1 MKNRDIYLKDP
12 LENQL
17 ANNGVAEVKD
27 DLSEQA
33 LNTLRY
39 ELDTFVCDGEYEKGL
54 DKILSTFLK
63 KLDTGSE
70 QPGVWISGFYG
81 SGKSHLAKMLRA
93 LWVDYTFSD
102 GTSARNIAK
111 LPTEITDHFKEITN
125 QGKRYGG
132 LHAASGTIGA
142 GTENVRL
149 ALLGIVFKSAG
160 LPEQYHLARFVMWL
174 KSEGYYEKVKQAVES
189 SGKEFHKELSHL
201 YMSPIIANVLLEVMP
216 TLAVNDQGVRQ
227 LLKAEYPKVNDV
239 TNDQMIEAITD
250 ALTIDGDGKFPLT
263 LIVLDEVQQ
272 YIDKDST
279 KAYQVQE
286 VTETCSKHFGGKL
299 LFVATGQNA
308 LSGTASLSK
317 LMGRFQ
323 VPVQLSDVDVE
334 SVIRKIILQKKETAK
349 PEVQAVI
356 SKNLG
361 EISRHLSGTK
371 IEHNK
376 DDETIMV
383 SDYPILPIRR
393 RFWEKVLRIIDTTG
407 TVSQLRNQLK
417 VIHEATQTSADKPL
431 GHVIG
436 ADFIY
441 EQIAPNLLQ
450 TGMISK
456 EVSET
461 IGKLAAGSEEDKLQS
476 RLLALIY
483 LIGKLPTDAIADIGV
498 RATEHMLADLL
509 LEDLNGGSN
518 DLRKKVPEL
527 LQQLLDQGV
536 LMALDTSSG
545 VEYRLQTQE
554 SSQWH
559 DTYRQQEAEF
569 SGNMQRIENK
579 REDLFH
585 HKIQELANTVRI
597 TQGKSKEQRTLLL
610 NFDAEVPNDANK
622 KIYIWV
628 QDGWQT
634 DEKSLLAEAHNANQD
649 MPTIYVYIPARNKS
663 ELHKAIITREAAQAT
678 LDIRGI
684 PTTSEGKDARAAM
697 ETRLND
703 AKKHVDIMLK
713 EIIEGVRVFQAGGT
727 EIFDNNLK
735 AQLEQAAK
743 ASVIRLYRDFDKADH
758 SGWGKVY
765 DRARQDGAENALE
778 AVDHSG
784 DIDKH
789 PVCAEILKYIGV
801 SKKGAEIRDNF
812 KAASYGWSQDAIDG
826 ALFALLAS
834 GIVRARDAVHQPVD
848 NKTLD
853 RSKLTQASF
862 QVESITIKPVQ
873 LIQIRK
879 LLTETGIKCNPQE
892 ELSKIPE
899 FIHKAR
905 QLAESAGGDAPKPEK
920 VDTSILEGIVQES
933 GNAQLSALFDRRDE
947 LKKQLDTWQQTA
959 EKITKR
965 LPNWSILKQLLQL
978 SKGLA
983 FHQELQLQ
991 YDAIISNR
999 SLLDDPDP
1007 VAAQVAAITDK
1018 LRNAISHRNNDFITE
1033 YHQLKDQLEENQ
1045 NWQKL
1050 NVAQQQQIL
1059 DSYDLHEPDEITVNT
1074 VEEIIDSL
1082 EACSIQR
1089 WNDRIQAQSSKFD
1102 AASLDVAKLLE
1113 PKVQQVKLP
1122 RRTLKSEDD
1131 IKAWL
1136 TEVEQQMLNDLKNGP
1151 LLV

>member
-12 LENQL
+12 IENQL

-27 DLSEQA
+27 DLSDQA
-33 LNTLRY
+33 LRTLRY
-39 ELDTFVCDGEYEKGL
+39 ELETFVCDGEYQKGL
-54 DKILSTFLK
+54 DKILSAFLK
-63 KLDTGSE
+63 NLENGNE

-93 LWVDYTFSD
+93 LWIDYSFSD
-102 GTSARNIAK
+102 GASARTIAK
-111 LPTEITDHFKEITN
+111 LPIEITDHFKEISN
-125 QGKRYGG
+125 RGRRYGG
-132 LHAASGTIGA
+132 LHAASGTIGSGA
-142 GTENVRL
+142 ENVYL

-174 KSEGYYEKVKQAVES
+174 KAEGHYEEIKRAVERA
-189 SGKEFHKELSHL
+189 GKEFHKELSHL
-201 YMSPIIANVLLEVMP
+201 YMSPIIASALLAAMP
-216 TLAVNDQGVRQ
+216 NLAVNDQEVRQ
-227 LLKAEYPKVNDV
+227 LLKAEYPKVSHI
-239 TNDQMIEAITD
+239 TNDEMIAAITD
-250 ALTIDGDGKFPLT
+250 ALTVDAKFPLT

-286 VTETCSKHFGGKL
+286 VTETCSKHFGGQL

-323 VPVQLSDVDVE
+323 IPVQLSDVDVE

-349 PEVQAVI
+349 PEVQNVI

-376 DDETIMV
+376 DDEGIIV
-383 SDYPILPIRR
+383 ADYPILPVRR

-417 VIHEATQTSADKPL
+417 VIHEATQKSAEQAL
-431 GHVIG
+431 GCVVG

-456 EVSET
+456 EISEM
-461 IGKLAAGSEEDKLQS
+461 IGKLSAGNEDEQLQA

-483 LIGKLPTDAIADIGV
+483 LIGKLPTEANADIGV

-509 LEDLNGGSN
+509 LEDLNIGSN
-518 DLRKKVPEL
+518 ELRKTIPDL
-527 LQQLLDQGV
+527 LQKLQNQGV
-536 LMALDTSSG
+536 LMMLDTASG

-569 SGNMQRIENK
+569 AGNMQRIENK
-579 REDLFH
+579 REDLLH
-585 HKIQELANTVRI
+585 QKIQELATSVRV
-597 TQGKSKEQRTLLL
+597 TQGKSKEQRTLQL
-610 NFDAEVPNDANK
+610 NFDTEVPNDVGK

-628 QDGWQT
+628 QDGWRT
-634 DEKSLLAEAHNANQD
+634 DEKFLLAEAHNANHD
-649 MPTIYVYIPARNKS
+649 LPTIYVFIPARNKT
-663 ELHKAIITREAAQAT
+663 ELHKAIITREAAQQT
-678 LDIRGI
+678 LDIRGL
-684 PTTSEGKDARAAM
+684 PTTPEGKDARSAM

-703 AKKHVDIMLK
+703 AKKHVDFMLK
-713 EIIEGVRVFQAGGT
+713 EVIEGVRVFQAGGT
-727 EIFDNNLK
+727 EVFGDSLK
-735 AQLEQAAK
+735 NQLEEAAK

-765 DRARQDGAENALE
+765 DRSRQDGAENALE
-778 AVDHSG
+778 AVDHSS
-784 DIDKH
+784 DIEKH
-789 PVCAEILKYIGV
+789 PVCAEIIKYIGV
-801 SKKGAEIRDNF
+801 SKKGSEIRDNF
-812 KAASYGWSQDAIDG
+812 KGAPYGWSQDAIDG
-826 ALFALLAS
+826 GLFALLAS
-834 GIVRARDAVHQPVD
+834 GIVRAKDAAHKPVD

-879 LLTETGIKCNPQE
+879 LLTEAGITCHPQQ
-892 ELSKIPE
+892 ELSRIPE
-899 FIHKAR
+899 FVLKLR
-905 QLAESAGGDAPKPEK
+905 QLANSAGGEAPKPEK
-920 VDTSILEGIVQES
+920 VDASLLEAIMQES
-933 GNAQLSALFDRRDE
+933 GNSQLLALYDQREALKAQFES
-947 LKKQLDTWQQTA
+947 WQQTA

-965 LPNWSILKQLLQL
+965 MPSWDILKQLLEL
-978 SKGLA
+978 SHGLA
-983 FHQELQLQ
+983 FHEELQLQ
-991 YDAIISNR
+991 YDAILSNR
-999 SLLDDPDP
+999 SLLADPDP
-1007 VAAQVAAITDK
+1007 IEPQIKSVTDK
-1018 LRNAISHRNNDFITE
+1018 LRNAITILSDQFNSE
-1033 YHQLKDQLEENQ
+1033 YQLLKDQLEENA

-1050 NVAQQQQIL
+1050 TLSQQQLIL
-1059 DSYDLHEPDEITVNT
+1059 DNCEINEPDAIAINT
-1074 VEEIIDSL
+1074 VDELIDNL
-1082 EACSIQR
+1082 EACSIKH
-1089 WNDRIQAQSSKFD
+1089 WNDRIQAQSNKFNSASMD
-1102 AASLDVAKLLE
+1102 AAKLLE
-1113 PKVQQVKLP
+1113 PKVQIIKLP
-1122 RRTLKSEDD
+1122 HRTLKTESD
-1131 IKAWL
+1131 IKEWL
-1136 TEVEQQMLNDLKNGP
+1136 AEVEQQMLKDLQNGP
-1151 LLV
+1151 LVV

>member
-1 MKNRDIYLKDP
+1 MINRDIYLKDP
-12 LENQL
+12 IENQL

-54 DKILSTFLK
+54 DKILSTFLT
-63 KLDTGSE
+63 KLDKGNE

-81 SGKSHLAKMLRA
+81 SGKSHLAKMLRT
-93 LWVDYTFSD
+93 LWVDFTFSD
-102 GTSARNIAK
+102 GISARNIAK
-111 LPTEITDHFKEITN
+111 LPTEIRDHFINIST

-142 GTENVRL
+142 GTENVYL

-174 KSEGYYEKVKQAVES
+174 KAEGYYEKVKQAVES
-189 SGKEFHKELSHL
+189 SGKNFHKELSHL
-201 YMSPIIANVLLEVMP
+201 YMSPLIAKALLEVIP
-216 TLAVNDQGVRQ
+216 NLASNDQEVRQ

-250 ALTIDGDGKFPLT
+250 ALTIGNQFPLT

-361 EISRHLSGTK
+361 EISRHLNGTK

-383 SDYPILPIRR
+383 SDYPMLPVRR
-393 RFWEKVLRIIDTTG
+393 RFWEKVLRAIDTTG
-407 TVSQLRNQLK
+407 TVSQLRSQLK
-417 VIHEATQTSADKPL
+417 IIHEATQKNADKPL
-431 GHVIG
+431 GQVIG

-441 EQIAPNLLQ
+441 EQIAPDLLY

-456 EVSET
+456 EISET
-461 IGKLAAGSEEDKLQS
+461 IGKLSAGNEDQQLQS
-476 RLLALIY
+476 RLLILIY
-483 LIGKLPTDAIADIGV
+483 LIGKLPTEAIADIGV

-518 DLRKKVPEL
+518 ELRKKIPLL
-527 LQQLLDQGV
+527 LQQLQEQGI

-579 REDLFH
+579 REDLLH

-597 TQGKSKEQRTLLL
+597 TQGKSKEQRNLLL

-663 ELHKAIITREAAQAT
+663 ELHKALITREAAQAT
-678 LDIRGI
+678 LDIRGL
-684 PTTSEGKDARAAM
+684 PTTSEGKDARTAM
-697 ETRLND
+697 ETRLNE
-703 AKKHVDIMLK
+703 ARKHVDIMLK

-743 ASVIRLYRDFDKADH
+743 ASMIRLYRDFDKADH

-778 AVDHSG
+778 AVDYSS
-784 DIDKH
+784 DIEKH
-789 PVCAEILKYIGV
+789 PVCVEILKFIGV
-801 SKKGAEIRDNF
+801 SKKGSEIRDWF
-812 KAASYGWSQDAIDG
+812 KAAPYGWSQDAIDG
-826 ALFALLAS
+826 CLFALLAA
-834 GIVRARDAVHQPVD
+834 GIIRAKDATHKPVD

-853 RSKLTQASF
+853 RSKLTQTSF

-873 LIQIRK
+873 LIQVRK
-879 LLTETGIKCNPQE
+879 LLTEAGIKCHPQE

-899 FIHKAR
+899 FILKVR
-905 QLAESAGGDAPKPEK
+905 QLAESAGGDAPKPKK
-920 VDTSILEGIVQES
+920 VDTAILEGIVQES
-933 GNAQLSALFDRRDE
+933 GNAQLLALFNQRDE
-947 LKKQLDTWQQTA
+947 LKKQLDTWQHTA
-959 EKITKR
+959 EKIAKR
-965 LPNWSILKQLLQL
+965 LPNWSSLKQLLQL
-978 SKGLA
+978 CKGLA
-983 FHQELQLQ
+983 FHAELQTQ

-1007 VAAQVAAITDK
+1007 VVAQVTVITDK
-1018 LRNAISHRNNDFITE
+1018 LRTAITHLSKQFSQE
-1033 YHQLKDQLEENQ
+1033 YQQLKEQLEGNH

-1050 NVAQQQQIL
+1050 TLAQQQHIL
-1059 DSYDLHEPDEITVNT
+1059 DCYDLNEPEDITVNT
-1074 VEEIIDSL
+1074 IEELIDSL
-1082 EACSIQR
+1082 EACSIQH
-1089 WNDRIQAQSSKFD
+1089 WNDRTQAQSSKFD
-1102 AASLDVAKLLE
+1102 AASLDAAKLLE

-1131 IKAWL
+1131 IKTWL
-1136 TEVEQQMLNDLKNGP
+1136 VEVEQQMLKDIQNGP
-1151 LLV
+1151 LVV

>member
-1 MKNRDIYLKDP
+1 MRI
-12 LENQL
+12 E
-17 ANNGVAEVKD
+17 E
-27 DLSEQA
+27 
-33 LNTLRY
+33 LN
-39 ELDTFVCDGEYEKGL
+39 K
-54 DKILSTFLK
+54 LK
-63 KLDTGSE
+63 KLKSLKDIPTWFDISNYDNASSFELKEWYKQISE
-70 QPGVWISGFYG
+70 RKISGFYG
-81 SGKSHLAKMLRA
+81 SGKSHLAKMLRT

-102 GTSARNIAK
+102 GASARTIAK
-111 LPTEITDHFKEITN
+111 LPTEITDQFKEISN
-125 QGKRYGG
+125 QGRRYGG
-132 LHAASGTIGA
+132 LHAASGTIGSGA
-142 GTENVRL
+142 ENVYL

-174 KSEGYYEKVKQAVES
+174 KSQGHYEQVKQAVES
-189 SGKEFHKELSHL
+189 TGKDFYKELSHL
-201 YMSPIIANVLLEVMP
+201 YMSPIIASTLLAAMP
-216 TLAVNDQGVRQ
+216 GLATNDQEVRQ
-227 LLKAEYPKVNDV
+227 LLKAQYPKVSHI
-239 TNDQMIEAITD
+239 TNDEMIAAITD
-250 ALTIDGDGKFPLT
+250 ALTIDGKFPLT

-349 PEVQAVI
+349 PDVQAVI

-361 EISRHLSGTK
+361 EIARHLSGTK

-376 DDETIMV
+376 DDEVIMV
-383 SDYPILPIRR
+383 SDYPILPVRR

-417 VIHEATQTSADKPL
+417 VIHEATQKSADQAL

-456 EVSET
+456 EISET
-461 IGKLAAGSEEDKLQS
+461 IGKLSAGTEGEQLQS

-483 LIGKLPTDAIADIGV
+483 LIGKLPTEVNADIGV

-509 LEDLNGGSN
+509 LEDLNTGSN
-518 DLRKKVPEL
+518 ELRKKIPEL
-527 LQQLLDQGV
+527 LKQLQTQGL
-536 LMALDTSSG
+536 LMALDTAGG

-554 SSQWH
+554 SSQWY

-569 SGNMQRIENK
+569 AGNMRRIENK
-579 REDLFH
+579 REDLLH
-585 HKIQELANTVRI
+585 HKIQELATAVKI

-610 NFDAEVPNDANK
+610 NFDNEVPKDANK

-628 QDGWQT
+628 QNGWKSN
-634 DEKSLLAEAHNANQD
+634 EKSLLAEAHNANQD
-649 MPTIYVYIPARNKS
+649 MPTIYVYTPDRNKQPLN
-663 ELHKAIITREAAQAT
+663 EAILTREAAQAT
-678 LDIRGI
+678 LYIRGG
-684 PTTSEGKDARAAM
+684 SGLLNGGKDARSAM
-697 ETRLND
+697 ETRLNE
-703 AKKHVDIMLK
+703 ANKHVDIMLK
-713 EIIEGVRVFQAGGT
+713 EIIEGVRVFQAGGA
-727 EIFDNNLK
+727 EVFADGLK
-735 AQLEQAAK
+735 AQLEQAAQ
-743 ASVIRLYRDFDKADH
+743 ASMIRLYRDFDKADH

-778 AVDHSG
+778 AVDYIS
-784 DIDKH
+784 DIEKY
-789 PVCAEILKYIGV
+789 PVCAEIINYIGV
-801 SKKGAEIRDNF
+801 SKKGSEIRDNF
-812 KAASYGWSQDAIDG
+812 KAAPYGWSQDAIDG
-826 ALFALLAS
+826 GLFALLAS
-834 GIVRARDAVHQPVD
+834 GIIRAKDASHKPVD

-879 LLTETGIKCNPQE
+879 LLTEAGLKCHPQE

-899 FIHKAR
+899 FILKVK
-905 QLAESAGGDAPKPEK
+905 QLAESAGGEAPKPEK
-920 VDTSILEGIVQES
+920 VDTKLLEALTQES
-933 GNAQLSALFDRRDE
+933 GNAQLLALYDQRE
-947 LKKQLDTWQQTA
+947 TIKTQVDTWQKSG
-959 EKITKR
+959 EKIAKR
-965 LPNWSILKQLLQL
+965 LPAWNTLKQLLQL

-983 FHQELQLQ
+983 FHEELQTQ
-991 YDAIISNR
+991 YDAILSNR
-999 SLLDDPDP
+999 SLLADPDP
-1007 VAAQVAAITDK
+1007 VESQVKSVTDK
-1018 LRNAISHRNNDFITE
+1018 LRKAITVLSDQFNLE
-1033 YHQLKDQLEENQ
+1033 YQLLKEQLEENA

-1050 NVAQQQQIL
+1050 TLTQQQQIL
-1059 DSYDLHEPDEITVNT
+1059 DNYDLNEPDEIAVNT
-1074 VEEIIDSL
+1074 VDELIDSL
-1082 EACSIQR
+1082 EACSIKH
-1089 WNDRIQAQSSKFD
+1089 WNDRTQAQNIKFNSASMD
-1102 AASLDVAKLLE
+1102 AAKLLE
-1113 PKVQQVKLP
+1113 PRVQQVKLP
-1122 RRTLKSEDD
+1122 SRTLKTEAD

-1136 TEVEQQMLNDLKNGP
+1136 EEVEQQMLKDIENGP
-1151 LLV
+1151 LVV

>member
-1 MKNRDIYLKDP
+1 MSS
-12 LENQL
+12 
-17 ANNGVAEVKD
+17 V
-27 DLSEQA
+27 
-33 LNTLRY
+33 
-39 ELDTFVCDGEYEKGL
+39 
-54 DKILSTFLK
+54 
-63 KLDTGSE
+63 
-70 QPGVWISGFYG
+70 
-81 SGKSHLAKMLRA
+81 
-93 LWVDYTFSD
+93 
-102 GTSARNIAK
+102 IAK
-111 LPTEITDHFKEITN
+111 
-125 QGKRYGG
+125 
-132 LHAASGTIGA
+132 
-142 GTENVRL
+142 
-149 ALLGIVFKSAG
+149 ALLAVI
-160 LPEQYHLARFVMWL
+160 PDLA
-174 KSEGYYEKVKQAVES
+174 A
-189 SGKEFHKELSHL
+189 
-201 YMSPIIANVLLEVMP
+201 
-216 TLAVNDQGVRQ
+216 NDQDVRQ

-250 ALTIDGDGKFPLT
+250 ALTIGNRFPLT

-349 PEVQAVI
+349 PDIQAVI
-356 SKNLG
+356 AKNLG
-361 EISRHLSGTK
+361 EISRHLNGTK

-376 DDETIMV
+376 NDETIMV
-383 SDYPILPIRR
+383 SDYPILPVRR

-417 VIHEATQTSADKPL
+417 VIHEATQKSADKPL

-441 EQIAPNLLQ
+441 GQIAPNLLQ

-456 EVSET
+456 EISET
-461 IGKLAAGSEEDKLQS
+461 IGKLSAGNEDEQLQS

-483 LIGKLPTDAIADIGV
+483 LIGKQPTDAIADIGV

-509 LEDLNGGSN
+509 LEDLNAGSN
-518 DLRKKVPEL
+518 ELRKKIPLL
-527 LQQLLDQGV
+527 LQQLLKQGF

-569 SGNMQRIENK
+569 EGNVQRIENK
-579 REDLFH
+579 REDLLH

-597 TQGKSKEQRTLLL
+597 TQGKSKEQRNLLL
-610 NFDAEVPNDANK
+610 NFDAEVPKDANK
-622 KIYIWV
+622 KIVIWV

-634 DEKSLLAEAHNANQD
+634 DEKSLLAEAHKANQN
-649 MPTIYVYIPARNKS
+649 MPTLYVYIPARNKS
-663 ELHKAIITREAAQAT
+663 ELHKALITREAAQAT
-678 LDIRGI
+678 LDIRGL

-703 AKKHVDIMLK
+703 ARKHVDILLK
-713 EIIEGVRVFQAGGT
+713 EIIAGVRVFQAGGT
-727 EIFDNNLK
+727 EVFADTLK

-743 ASVIRLYRDFDKADH
+743 ASMVRLYGEFDKADH

-765 DRARQDGAENALE
+765 DRARQEGAENALE
-778 AVDHSG
+778 AVDYSG
-784 DIDKH
+784 DIEKH
-789 PVCAEILKYIGV
+789 PVCAEIVKFIGV
-801 SKKGAEIRDNF
+801 SKKGAEIRDTF
-812 KAASYGWSQDAIDG
+812 KAAPYGWSQDAIDG
-826 ALFALLAS
+826 GLFALLAA
-834 GIVRARDAVHQPVD
+834 GVIRAKDAAHKPVD

-873 LIQIRK
+873 LIQVRK
-879 LLTETGIKCNPQE
+879 LITEAGIKCHPQE

-899 FIHKAR
+899 FILKAR
-905 QLAESAGGDAPKPEK
+905 QLAESAGGEAPKPEK
-920 VDTSILEGIVQES
+920 VDTTLLEALTQES
-933 GNAQLSALFDRRDE
+933 GNAQLLALYDHRDA
-947 LKKQLDTWQQTA
+947 LKTRLDSWQQSA
-959 EKITKR
+959 ENIARR
-965 LPNWSILKQLLQL
+965 LPSWNTLKQLLQL

-983 FHQELQLQ
+983 FHEELQTQ
-991 YDAIISNR
+991 YDAILSNR
-999 SLLDDPDP
+999 SLLADPDP
-1007 VAAQVAAITDK
+1007 VESQVKSVTDK
-1018 LRNAISHRNNDFITE
+1018 LRNAITVLNGQFNQE
-1033 YHQLKDQLEENQ
+1033 YQLLKEQLEENA

-1050 NVAQQQQIL
+1050 TLAQQQQIL
-1059 DSYDLHEPDEITVNT
+1059 DNYDLNQPDAITVNT
-1074 VEEIIDSL
+1074 VEELIDSL
-1082 EACSIQR
+1082 EACSIKH
-1089 WNDRIQAQSSKFD
+1089 WNDRTQAQNIKFNS
-1102 AASLDVAKLLE
+1102 ATMEAAKLLE

-1122 RRTLKSEDD
+1122 HRTLKTEAD

-1136 TEVEQQMLNDLKNGP
+1136 EEVEQQMLKDLQNGP
-1151 LLV
+1151 LVV

>member
-1 MKNRDIYLKDP
+1 MINRDIYLKDP
-12 LENQL
+12 IENQL

-54 DKILSTFLK
+54 DKILSTFLT
-63 KLDTGSE
+63 KLDKGNE

-93 LWVDYTFSD
+93 LWVDFTFPD
-102 GTSARNIAK
+102 GISARNIAK
-111 LPTEITDHFKEITN
+111 LPTEITDHLINIST

-142 GTENVRL
+142 GTENVYL

-174 KSEGYYEKVKQAVES
+174 KSEGHYEKVKQAVES
-189 SGKEFHKELSHL
+189 HGKNFQKELSHL
-201 YMSPIIANVLLEVMP
+201 YMSPLIAKALLEVIP
-216 TLAVNDQGVRQ
+216 NLAANDSDVHQ

-239 TNDQMIEAITD
+239 TNDQMIDAITE
-250 ALTIDGDGKFPLT
+250 ALTVNGQFPLT

-272 YIDKDST
+272 YIDKDSS

-308 LSGTASLSK
+308 LSGTTSLSR

-323 VPVQLSDVDVE
+323 IPVQLSDVDVE

-349 PEVQAVI
+349 PEVQDVI
-356 SKNLG
+356 SQNLG

-371 IEHNK
+371 IEHRK
-376 DDETIMV
+376 EDETIMV
-383 SDYPILPIRR
+383 SDYPMLPIRR

-407 TVSQLRNQLK
+407 TVSQLRSQLK
-417 VIHEATQTSADKPL
+417 VIHEATRESANKPL
-431 GHVIG
+431 GYVIG

-441 EQIAPNLLQ
+441 EQIATDLLY

-456 EVSET
+456 DISET
-461 IGKLAAGSEEDKLQS
+461 IGKLSAGSEDEQLQS

-498 RATEHMLADLL
+498 RATEHTLADLL
-509 LEDLNGGSN
+509 LEDLNAGSIE
-518 DLRKKVPEL
+518 LRKKIPLL
-527 LQQLLDQGV
+527 LQQLLNQGI

-569 SGNMQRIENK
+569 SGNIQRIENK
-579 REDLFH
+579 REDLLH

-597 TQGKSKEQRTLLL
+597 TQGKSKEQRNLLL
-610 NFDAEVPNDANK
+610 NFDAEVPKDANK

-628 QDGWQT
+628 QDGWQN
-634 DEKSLLAEAHNANQD
+634 DEKSLLAEAHKANQD
-649 MPTIYVYIPARNKS
+649 MPTLYVYIPARNKS
-663 ELHKAIITREAAQAT
+663 ELHKALITREAAQAT
-678 LDIRGI
+678 LDIRGL

-697 ETRLND
+697 ETRLNE
-703 AKKHVDIMLK
+703 AKKQVDIILK
-713 EIIEGVRVFQAGGT
+713 EVIEGVRVFQAGGT
-727 EIFDNNLK
+727 EVFADNLK

-743 ASVIRLYRDFDKADH
+743 ASMIRLYGDFDKADH

-778 AVDHSG
+778 AVDYSG
-784 DIDKH
+784 DIEKH
-789 PVCAEILKYIGV
+789 PVCAEIVKYIGA
-801 SKKGAEIRDNF
+801 SKKGAEIRDTF
-812 KAASYGWSQDAIDG
+812 KAAPYGWSQDAIDG
-826 ALFALLAS
+826 GLFALLAA
-834 GIVRARDAVHQPVD
+834 GVIRAKDAAHKPVD

-862 QVESITIKPVQ
+862 EVESITIKPVQ

-879 LLTETGIKCNPQE
+879 LLTEAGLKCNPQE

-899 FIHKAR
+899 FILKAR
-905 QLAESAGGDAPKPEK
+905 QLAENAGGDAPKPKK
-920 VDTSILEGIVQES
+920 VDTSILEGIVQQS
-933 GNAQLSALFDRRDE
+933 GNTQLLALYDQRE
-947 LKKQLDTWQQTA
+947 SLKTQLDSWQQSA
-959 EKITKR
+959 DKIAKR
-965 LPNWSILKQLLQL
+965 LPAWNTLKQLLQL

-983 FHQELQLQ
+983 FHEELQTQ
-991 YDAIISNR
+991 YDAILNNR
-999 SLLDDPDP
+999 SLLADPDP
-1007 VAAQVAAITDK
+1007 VESQVKSVTDK
-1018 LRNAISHRNNDFITE
+1018 LRNAITVLSEQFNLE
-1033 YHQLKDQLEENQ
+1033 YQLLKEQLEENA

-1050 NVAQQQQIL
+1050 TPAQQQQIL
-1059 DSYDLHEPDEITVNT
+1059 DNYDLNEPDAITVNT
-1074 VEEIIDSL
+1074 VEELIDSL
-1082 EACSIQR
+1082 EACSIKH
-1089 WNDRIQAQSSKFD
+1089 WNDRTQAQNIKFNSATLD
-1102 AASLDVAKLLE
+1102 AAKLLE

-1122 RRTLKSEDD
+1122 HRTLKTEAD

-1136 TEVEQQMLNDLKNGP
+1136 EEVEQQMLKDLQNGP
-1151 LLV
+1151 LVV

>member
-1 MKNRDIYLKDP
+1 MINRDIYLKDP
-12 LENQL
+12 IENQL

-63 KLDTGSE
+63 KLDNGNE
-70 QPGVWISGFYG
+70 QSGVWISGFYG
-81 SGKSHLAKMLRA
+81 SGKSHLAKMLRT

-102 GTSARNIAK
+102 GASARTIAK
-111 LPTEITDHFKEITN
+111 LPTEITDHFTEISA
-125 QGKRYGG
+125 QGRRYGG
-132 LHAASGTIGA
+132 LHAASGTIGSGA
-142 GTENVRL
+142 DNVYL

-174 KSEGYYEKVKQAVES
+174 KSEGYYEQVKQTVENQ
-189 SGKEFHKELSHL
+189 GKKFHKELSHL
-201 YMSPIIANVLLEVMP
+201 YMSPIIAHALLALIP
-216 TLAVNDQGVRQ
+216 TLANDDQGVRQ
-227 LLKAEYPKVNDV
+227 LLKAEYPKASHI
-239 TNDQMIEAITD
+239 TNDEMIAAITD
-250 ALTIDGDGKFPLT
+250 ALTIDGKFPLT

-308 LSGTASLSK
+308 LSGTASLNK

-323 VPVQLSDVDVE
+323 IPVQLSDVDVE
-334 SVIRKIILQKKETAK
+334 SVIRKIILQKKESAK

-361 EISRHLSGTK
+361 EIARHLSGTK

-376 DDETIMV
+376 DDEAIMV
-383 SDYPILPIRR
+383 SDYPILPVRR

-417 VIHEATQTSADKPL
+417 VIHEAIQKNAGQPL
-431 GHVIG
+431 GYVIG

-441 EQIAPNLLQ
+441 EQIAHNLLQ

-456 EVSET
+456 EISET
-461 IGKLAAGSEEDKLQS
+461 IGKLAAGTEAQRLQS

-483 LIGKLPTDAIADIGV
+483 LIGKLPTDALADIGV

-509 LEDLNGGSN
+509 LEDLNAGSN
-518 DLRKKVPEL
+518 ELRKKIPLL
-527 LQQLLDQGV
+527 LQQLQEQGV

-579 REDLFH
+579 REDLLH
-585 HKIQELANTVRI
+585 QKVQELATAVKI
-597 TQGKSKEQRTLLL
+597 SQGKSKEQRTLLL
-610 NFDAEVPNDANK
+610 NFDAEVPKDANK

-628 QDGWQT
+628 QDGWQN
-634 DEKSLLAEAHNANQD
+634 DEKSLLAEAHKANQD
-649 MPTIYVYIPARNKS
+649 MPTLYVYIPARNKS
-663 ELHKAIITREAAQAT
+663 ELHKALITREAAQTT
-678 LDIRGI
+678 LDIRGLSS
-684 PTTSEGKDARAAM
+684 TSEGKDARIAM
-697 ETRLND
+697 ETRLNE
-703 AKKHVDIMLK
+703 AKKHIDIILK

-727 EIFDNNLK
+727 EVFADNLK

-743 ASVIRLYRDFDKADH
+743 ASMVRLYGDFDKADH

-778 AVDHSG
+778 AVDYSS
-784 DIDKH
+784 DIEKH
-789 PVCAEILKYIGV
+789 PVCAEIIKYIGA

-812 KAASYGWSQDAIDG
+812 KAAPYGWSQDAIDG
-826 ALFALLAS
+826 GLFALLAA
-834 GIVRARDAVHQPVD
+834 GVIRAKDATHQAVN

-862 QVESITIKPVQ
+862 HVESITIKPVQ
-873 LIQIRK
+873 IIQIRK

-899 FIHKAR
+899 FILKAR
-905 QLAESAGGDAPKPEK
+905 QLGESAGGEAPKPEK
-920 VDTSILEGIVQES
+920 VDTALLETLTQES
-933 GNAQLSALFDRRDE
+933 GNAQLLALYDQRDD
-947 LKKQLDTWQQTA
+947 LKKQLDTWQHTA
-959 EKITKR
+959 EKIAKR
-965 LPNWSILKQLLQL
+965 LPAWNTLKQLLQL

-983 FHQELQLQ
+983 FHEELQIQ
-991 YDAIISNR
+991 YDAILSNR
-999 SLLDDPDP
+999 SLLADPDP
-1007 VAAQVAAITDK
+1007 VESQVKSVTDK
-1018 LRNAISHRNNDFITE
+1018 LRKAITVLSGQFNSE
-1033 YHQLKDQLEENQ
+1033 YQLLKEQLEENA

-1050 NVAQQQQIL
+1050 TPDQQQQIL
-1059 DSYDLHEPDEITVNT
+1059 DNYDLNEPDAISVNT
-1074 VEEIIDSL
+1074 VDELIDSL
-1082 EACSIQR
+1082 EACSIKH
-1089 WNDRIQAQSSKFD
+1089 WNDRTQAQNNKFNSASMD
-1102 AASLDVAKLLE
+1102 AAKLLE

-1122 RRTLKSEDD
+1122 RRTLKTEAD

-1136 TEVEQQMLNDLKNGP
+1136 EEVEQQMLKDIQNGP
-1151 LLV
+1151 LLVV

>member
-12 LENQL
+12 IENQL

-33 LNTLRY
+33 LKTLRY

-54 DKILSTFLK
+54 DKILSAFLK
-63 KLDTGSE
+63 NLDNGNE

-81 SGKSHLAKMLRA
+81 SGKSHLAKMLRS
-93 LWVDYTFSD
+93 LWIDYTFSD
-102 GTSARNIAK
+102 GASARTIAK
-111 LPTEITDHFKEITN
+111 LPTEITDHFKEISN
-125 QGKRYGG
+125 QGRRYGG
-132 LHAASGTIGA
+132 LHAASGTIGSGA
-142 GTENVRL
+142 ENVYL

-174 KSEGYYEKVKQAVES
+174 KVQGHYNQVKQAVES
-189 SGKEFHKELSHL
+189 TGKEFHKELSHL
-201 YMSPIIANVLLEVMP
+201 YMSPIIASALLEAMP
-216 TLAVNDQGVRQ
+216 GLAVNDQEVRQ
-227 LLKAEYPKVNDV
+227 LLKAEYPKVSHI
-239 TNDQMIEAITD
+239 TNDEMIAAITD
-250 ALTIDGDGKFPLT
+250 ALTVDGKFPLT

-323 VPVQLSDVDVE
+323 IPVQLSDVDVE

-349 PEVQAVI
+349 PEVQAII

-376 DDETIMV
+376 DDEVIMV
-383 SDYPILPIRR
+383 SDYPILPVRR

-417 VIHEATQTSADKPL
+417 VIHEATQSSADLSL
-431 GHVIG
+431 GHVVG

-441 EQIAPNLLQ
+441 EQISPNLLQ

-456 EVSET
+456 EISET
-461 IGKLAAGSEEDKLQS
+461 IGKLSVGTEDEKLQS

-483 LIGKLPTDAIADIGV
+483 LIGKLPTEANADIGV
-498 RATEHMLADLL
+498 KATEHMLADLL
-509 LEDLNGGSN
+509 LEDLNTGSN
-518 DLRKKVPEL
+518 ELRKTIPDL
-527 LQQLLDQGV
+527 LLKLQNQGI
-536 LMALDTSSG
+536 LMVLDTASG

-579 REDLFH
+579 REDLLH
-585 HKIQELANTVRI
+585 QKIQELATAVRV
-597 TQGKSKEQRTLLL
+597 TQGKSKEQRTLQL
-610 NFDAEVPNDANK
+610 NFDAEVPKDANK
-622 KIYIWV
+622 KIYLWV

-634 DEKSLLAEAHNANQD
+634 DEKSLLAEAHNAHQD
-649 MPTIYVYIPARNKS
+649 LPTIYVYIPARNKS
-663 ELHKAIITREAAQAT
+663 ELHKAIITREAAQQT
-678 LDIRGI
+678 LDIRGLPI
-684 PTTSEGKDARAAM
+684 TPEGKDARSAM

-713 EIIEGVRVFQAGGT
+713 EVIEGVRVFQAGGA
-727 EIFDNNLK
+727 EVFADNLK

-743 ASVIRLYRDFDKADH
+743 ASMIRLYRDFDKADH

-778 AVDHSG
+778 AVDHSS
-784 DIDKH
+784 DIEKH
-789 PVCAEILKYIGV
+789 PVCAEIVKYIGV
-801 SKKGAEIRDNF
+801 SKKGSEIRDNF
-812 KAASYGWSQDAIDG
+812 KTAPYGWSQDAIDG
-826 ALFALLAS
+826 GLFALLAS
-834 GIVRARDAVHQPVD
+834 GIVRAKDAAHKLVD

-853 RSKLTQASF
+853 RSKLTQATF
-862 QVESITIKPVQ
+862 HLESITINAVQ

-879 LLTETGIKCNPQE
+879 LLTEAGITCHPQQ

-899 FIHKAR
+899 FILKLR
-905 QLAESAGGDAPKPEK
+905 QVANSAGGEAPKPDK
-920 VDTSILEGIVQES
+920 VDTTLLEALTQES
-933 GNAQLSALFDRRDE
+933 GNAQLLALYDQRE
-947 LKKQLDTWQQTA
+947 ALKIQLDSWQKTA
-959 EKITKR
+959 EKIAKR
-965 LPNWSILKQLLQL
+965 LPSWNTLKQLLEL

-983 FHQELQLQ
+983 FHEELQTQ
-991 YDAIISNR
+991 YDAILSNR
-999 SLLDDPDP
+999 SLLADPDP
-1007 VAAQVAAITDK
+1007 IESQVKSVTDK
-1018 LRNAISHRNNDFITE
+1018 LRKAITILSEQFNLE
-1033 YHQLKDQLEENQ
+1033 YQLLKEQLEENA

-1050 NVAQQQQIL
+1050 TLVQQQPIL
-1059 DSYDLHEPDEITVNT
+1059 DSYEINEPDDIAVNT
-1074 VEEIIDSL
+1074 VDELIDSL
-1082 EACSIQR
+1082 EACSIKH
-1089 WNDRIQAQSSKFD
+1089 WNDRIQAQNNKFNSAAMD
-1102 AASLDVAKLLE
+1102 AAKLLE
-1113 PKVQQVKLP
+1113 PKVQVVKLP
-1122 RRTLKSEDD
+1122 HRTLKTEAD
-1131 IKAWL
+1131 IKDWL
-1136 TEVEQQMLNDLKNGP
+1136 KEVEQQMLKDIQNGP
-1151 LLV
+1151 LLVV